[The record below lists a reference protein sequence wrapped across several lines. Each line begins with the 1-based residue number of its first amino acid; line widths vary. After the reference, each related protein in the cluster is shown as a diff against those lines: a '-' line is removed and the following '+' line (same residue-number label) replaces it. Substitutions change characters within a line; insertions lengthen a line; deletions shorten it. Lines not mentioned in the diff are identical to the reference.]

1 MEADKKLFWLLAIS
15 GALLLL
21 AGPKI
26 KGLSG
31 IEQRGRT
38 KRKRRGRRLFY
49 LYNDRVI
56 PRAQVSNAKALAADG
71 RGSLYAVWA
80 ETADQARQA
89 IQEGRAEK
97 YNLSGFISRIPMMF
111 IVNRVVKSLRE

>member
-1 MEADKKLFWLLAIS
+1 MVIAKPAGITMEADKKLFWFLVI
-15 GALLLL
+15 GGVLLLL

-38 KRKRRGRRLFY
+38 KRKRR
-49 LYNDRVI
+49 
-56 PRAQVSNAKALAADG
+56 
-71 RGSLYAVWA
+71 
-80 ETADQARQA
+80 
-89 IQEGRAEK
+89 GRAEK